1 MMQQITY
8 FVFVIQA
15 LLLEMLKSESYMQQA
30 GMNEDI
36 TLTV

>member
-8 FVFVIQA
+8 FVFVIQT
-15 LLLEMLKSESYMQQA
+15 LLLEMLKNESYMQQA
-30 GMNEDI
+30 GMNKDI